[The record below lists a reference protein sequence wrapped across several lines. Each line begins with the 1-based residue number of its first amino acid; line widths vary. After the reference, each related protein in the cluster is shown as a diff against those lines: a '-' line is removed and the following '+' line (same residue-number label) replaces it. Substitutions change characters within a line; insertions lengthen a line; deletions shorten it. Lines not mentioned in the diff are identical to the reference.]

1 MRSGTSCFDGT
12 VFKKTICRFW
22 PLWGAYFAVWLIALP
37 LSGLMLL
44 RMDSYGLN
52 GYGSYMEEFALG
64 SVPQSATH
72 FGLVLAVVFGAM
84 AAMAALSHLY
94 SARSANLFGSLPIR
108 REGLFLTHYLAGLAF
123 LVVPN
128 LVIFLLTLAVELAG
142 GCVCWAGLGFWLAV
156 TCGEGLLFYSMA
168 VFCGLFTG
176 HILALPVFYAVF
188 NCIVIGFT
196 EMISV
201 VLRAFYYGFA
211 GLPEGV
217 YSVVKWFTP
226 AAQLDEAVSTYWRW
240 ADDTVTAFEPG
251 AERVLTTRGL
261 GTVGIY
267 AAAALALTA
276 CAFLL
281 YRARHMESAGDV
293 VSVKAMRPV
302 FQYGVAFCVGIFFGL
317 GTTLVI
323 GGEEPAL
330 MVSIVVWG
338 VIGYFAA
345 RMLLEKSFRVF
356 RRWKGAAAV
365 AGVFIALFCVVSFDL
380 TGFETRIPDPS
391 QVDSVYVEGIDA
403 VYLVGDDGNRIY
415 EDITDPA
422 LLKLVNILHR
432 EAVEQRDMDWRGQAE
447 CVSNSLE
454 LTYRLKGGGT
464 LARRYTVWLDPREMN
479 REGTAAWA
487 VQQLYDNRELY
498 WRVYGFDQLE
508 ELLSAGGRLE
518 SAVRESYDEETGA
531 QEEAVFYG
539 RDAQALLA
547 AVKEDFFAGRI
558 GVRRVDDEENWHG
571 GAWDDSLHFSASGP
585 EDADGRRADVYISI
599 ALQDTASGTRAA
611 LEGMKGA
618 E

>member
-1 MRSGTSCFDGT
+1 MKWEVRTMRSGTSYFNGT
-12 VFKKTICRFW
+12 VFKKTVCRFW
-22 PLWGAYFAVWLIALP
+22 PLWGAYLVIWLIALP

-44 RMDSYGLN
+44 RMDSYQLN
-52 GYGSYMEEFALG
+52 DYGGYMEEFAF
-64 SVPQSATH
+64 STVPQSAVH
-72 FGLVLAVVFGAM
+72 FGLVLAVIFGALC
-84 AAMAALSHLY
+84 AMAVCSHLY
-94 SARSANLFGSLPIR
+94 SARSANLFGSLPVR
-108 REGLFLTHYLAGLAF
+108 REGLFLTHYLAGLCF
-123 LVVPN
+123 LLVPN
-128 LVIFLLTLAVELAG
+128 LAIFLLTLAVEAAG
-142 GCVCWAGLGFWLAV
+142 GCVVWQGLGFWLAV
-156 TCGEGLLFYSMA
+156 TCGEGFLFYSMA

-176 HILALPVFYAVF
+176 HLLALPLFYG
-188 NCIVIGFT
+188 IVNVLAIGIT
-196 EMISV
+196 ELMAV
-201 VLRAFYYGFA
+201 VLRGFYYGFT
-211 GLPEGV
+211 GLTEGT
-217 YSVVKWFTP
+217 YAVVKWLTP
-226 AAQLDEAVSTYWRW
+226 AALLDEVVGSGYYQGGGPPELET
-240 ADDTVTAFEPG
+240 E
-251 AERVLTTRGL
+251 GL
-261 GTVGIY
+261 GVVGIY
-267 AAAALALTA
+267 AVAALALTV

-447 CVSNSLE
+447 GVSTTLE

-508 ELLSAGGRLE
+508 ELLSGGGRLE
-518 SAVRESYDEETGA
+518 SAVRESYNEETGA

-539 RDAQALLA
+539 GDAQALLA
-547 AVKEDFFAGRI
+547 AVKDDFFAGRI

-571 GAWDDSLHFSASGP
+571 GAWDDSLHFSATGP

-599 ALQDTASGTRAA
+599 ALQDTASGTLAA